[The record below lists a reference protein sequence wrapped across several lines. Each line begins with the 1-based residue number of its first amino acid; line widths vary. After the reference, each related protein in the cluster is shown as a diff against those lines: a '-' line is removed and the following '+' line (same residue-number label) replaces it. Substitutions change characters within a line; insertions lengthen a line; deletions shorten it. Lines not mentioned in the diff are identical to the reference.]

1 MMDGPE
7 HGSHTGEE
15 RGGQKMEMCWKKKE
29 AEREGLNKQTEKTEE

>member
-15 RGGQKMEMCWKKKE
+15 RGGVENGNVLE
-29 AEREGLNKQTEKTEE
+29 EKGGRKRGPE